1 MGECGNISCQALY
14 APVSQP
20 LKLPQQLNG
29 SMPGTIPPTLQ
40 NTTSHPLNVK
50 WRAIAPC
57 ATTSSPPHPG
67 PALKRQL
74 QRESRRAVT
83 SSSSARRAGC
93 ELLPR
98 GEHDFT
104 TTTTMTTAM
113 TTATRRR
120 RRPPPHDHHGSD
132 KGNDGHPHTHTAKV
146 MLSLNT
152 IAAVCKQRMCSLR
165 SPSGDP

>member
-1 MGECGNISCQALY
+1 MVECGNITCQALY

-29 SMPGTIPPTLQ
+29 RVSGTIPLTMQ

-57 ATTSSPPHPG
+57 ATTSAPPPTG
-67 PALKRQL
+67 PAPQGRTAAA
-74 QRESRRAVT
+74 SPHAVT

-132 KGNDGHPHTHTAKV
+132 KGNDGHPHTHSEGYA
-146 MLSLNT
+146 LPEHYSGSLQATNVFAA
-152 IAAVCKQRMCSLR
+152 IALR
-165 SPSGDP
+165 

>member
-29 SMPGTIPPTLQ
+29 RVPGTIPPTMQ

-57 ATTSSPPHPG
+57 ATTSAPPPTG
-67 PALKRQL
+67 PAPQGRKTAA
-74 QRESRRAVT
+74 SPHAVT

-132 KGNDGHPHTHTAKV
+132 KGNDGHPHTHSEGYA
-146 MLSLNT
+146 LPEHYSGSLQATNVFAA
-152 IAAVCKQRMCSLR
+152 IALR
-165 SPSGDP
+165 

>member
-1 MGECGNISCQALY
+1 MDECGNISCQALY

-20 LKLPQQLNG
+20 LKLPQQLNR
-29 SMPGTIPPTLQ
+29 SMPGTIPPTMQ
-40 NTTSHPLNVK
+40 NATSHPLNVK

-57 ATTSSPPHPG
+57 ATTGAHPPPE
-67 PALKRQL
+67 PARQCRTT
-74 QRESRRAVT
+74 RESPRAVT

-98 GEHDFT
+98 GEDDFT

-132 KGNDGHPHTHTAKV
+132 KGNDGHPHTHSEGYA
-146 MLSLNT
+146 LPEHYSGSLQATNVFAA
-152 IAAVCKQRMCSLR
+152 IALR
-165 SPSGDP
+165 

>member
-29 SMPGTIPPTLQ
+29 SMPGTIPPTMQ

-57 ATTSSPPHPG
+57 ATTSSHPLPG
-67 PALKRQL
+67 PAPQRRTT
-74 QRESRRAVT
+74 RESPRAVT
-83 SSSSARRAGC
+83 SSSSARRAC
-93 ELLPR
+93 VERLSR

-132 KGNDGHPHTHTAKV
+132 KGNDGHPHTHSEGYA
-146 MLSLNT
+146 LPEHYSGSLQATNVFAA
-152 IAAVCKQRMCSLR
+152 IALR
-165 SPSGDP
+165 

>member
-29 SMPGTIPPTLQ
+29 SMPGTIPPTMQ

-57 ATTSSPPHPG
+57 ATTCGSPPTGTAP
-67 PALKRQL
+67 
-74 QRESRRAVT
+74 QRRKTAASPRDVT
-83 SSSSARRAGC
+83 SSSSGGRACG
-93 ELLPR
+93 ERLPR

-132 KGNDGHPHTHTAKV
+132 KGNDGHPHTHSEGYA
-146 MLSLNT
+146 LPEHCSGSLQATNVFAA
-152 IAAVCKQRMCSLR
+152 IALR
-165 SPSGDP
+165 